1 MKKHSKPSPQPKHC
15 EGNLTRPGTGSQLHG
30 AYEFQAITPNHKDG
44 RTAPDGSIPLDQ
56 VIEAKEFVE
65 ENQK

>member
-1 MKKHSKPSPQPKHC
+1 MKGISPVP
-15 EGNLTRPGTGSQLHG
+15 ELPPQLHG